1 MLVHKLL
8 KSEFDSKKYARLA
21 SWCGANDYKIVD
33 TGDAYEAVSCAPTEQ
48 ELNEQKKQQLQKQI
62 TDINY
67 KLAQLQGISL
77 CAVSADGVNEYDVFK
92 NGELVVMN
100 ETEFQ
105 NYFDGLSGK
114 RSELLQQYKEL
125 DNGTTND

>member
-1 MLVHKLL
+1 MNTKIL
-8 KSEFDSKKYARLA
+8 KNEFDNKKYAELA
-21 SWCGANDYKIVD
+21 CWCNTHNHKIVD
-33 TGDAYEAVSCAPTEQ
+33 TGDAYEAVSCELTEQ
-48 ELNEQKKQQLQKQI
+48 DLNEQKKQQLQKQI

-67 KLAQLQGISL
+67 KLSQLQGISL
-77 CAVSADGVNEYDVFK
+77 CAVNVDGVNEYDVFK

-105 NYFDGLSGK
+105 NYFDELSDK

>member
-1 MLVHKLL
+1 MIIK
-8 KSEFDSKKYARLA
+8 KCNFCSKKYAELA
-21 SWCGANDYKIVD
+21 QWCNENNYRIVD
-33 TGDAYEAVSCAPTEQ
+33 TGDAYEAVSCAPTWQ
-48 ELNEQKKQQLQKQI
+48 DLNEVKKQDLQKQI

-105 NYFDGLSGK
+105 NYFDELSDK

>member
-1 MLVHKLL
+1 MNTKIL
-8 KSEFDSKKYARLA
+8 KNEFDNKKYAELA
-21 SWCGANDYKIVD
+21 QWCNANNHKIVD
-33 TGDAYEAVSCAPTEQ
+33 TGDAYEAVSCEPTGQ
-48 ELNEQKKQQLQKQI
+48 DLNEAKKQDLQKQI

-77 CAVSADGVNEYDVFK
+77 CAVSIDGVNEYDVFK

-105 NYFDGLSGK
+105 NYFDELSDK

-125 DNGTTND
+125 DNGTTNN

>member
-8 KSEFDSKKYARLA
+8 KSEFDSKKYAELA
-21 SWCGANDYKIVD
+21 SWCNANNHKIVD
-33 TGDAYEAVSCAPTEQ
+33 TGDAYEAASCAPTEQ
-48 ELNEQKKQQLQKQI
+48 DMNEQKKQQLQKEI

-67 KLAQLQGISL
+67 QLAQLKGISL
-77 CAVSADGVNEYDVFK
+77 CAVSVDGVNEYDVFK
-92 NGELVVMN
+92 DDELVVMS

-105 NYFDGLSGK
+105 NYFDEFSDK
-114 RSELLQQYKEL
+114 RSDLLQQYKEL

>member
-1 MLVHKLL
+1 MLIK
-8 KSEFDSKKYARLA
+8 KSEFDNKKYAELA
-21 SWCGANDYKIVD
+21 QWCNENNYRIVD

-48 ELNEQKKQQLQKQI
+48 DLNEAKKQDLQKQI

-77 CAVSADGVNEYDVFK
+77 CAVSIDGVNEYDVFK
-92 NGELVVMN
+92 NGELVVMT

-105 NYFDGLSGK
+105 NYFDELSDK